1 METIEL
7 APIEINPTTFLYHH
21 CALPALPKVVTQF
34 QEVAYAENVS
44 ISRVVNILSS
54 DPSLVAE
61 ILKVVNSAYYS
72 LPREVSRV
80 DMAVAYLGTR
90 EVQNIVLTASVVD
103 TFGIKEPA
111 EFKKFWHHSLYTA
124 LCARHLAN
132 RFERHL
138 PYGDLWA
145 PALLH
150 DIGKLVYLKFFPEH
164 FKALRRFADE
174 QGCLFNE
181 AEQIHGMPSSAYLG
195 ALLCER
201 WRLPKKIREVC
212 ALEGPHELA
221 NGYDREPLKP
231 LQRIVLLGDLVAV
244 LSTDPLQKEKQR
256 ELSNTIMQ
264 ELDLT
269 ESDFLILMGAISD
282 LRLEADRLA
291 G

>member
-1 METIEL
+1 MATVQL
-7 APIEINPTTFLYHH
+7 APIEIDPSTFLYHH
-21 CALPALPKVVTQF
+21 CVLPALPKVVTRF
-34 QEVAYAENVS
+34 QEVAHSENVS
-44 ISRVVNILSS
+44 IRRVVNILSS

-72 LPREVSRV
+72 LPREVSRIDV
-80 DMAVAYLGTR
+80 AIAYLGIA
-90 EVQNIVLTASVVD
+90 EVQHIVLAASVINTIGRVD
-103 TFGIKEPA
+103 KA
-111 EFKKFWHHSLYTA
+111 EFKRFWHHSLFTA
-124 LCARHLAN
+124 LCARHLAA
-132 RFERHL
+132 RYERHL
-138 PYGDLWA
+138 SSGDLWA

-150 DIGKLVYLKFFPEH
+150 DIGKLVYIKFFPDQ

-174 QGCLFNE
+174 EGCLFNE
-181 AEQIHGMPSSAYLG
+181 AETDYGLPSSAYLG
-195 ALLCER
+195 TLLCAR

-212 ALEGPHELA
+212 ALEGPDVLA
-221 NGYDREPLKP
+221 DGYDLEPLKP

>member
-1 METIEL
+1 METIDL
-7 APIEINPTTFLYHH
+7 APIEIDPRTFLYHH
-21 CALPALPKVVTQF
+21 CALPALPKVVSQF
-34 QEVAYAENVS
+34 QEVAHADNVS

-54 DPSLVAE
+54 DPGLVAE
-61 ILKVVNSAYYS
+61 ILKMVNSAYYS

-80 DMAVAYLGTR
+80 DIAVAYLGIR
-90 EVQNIVLTASVVD
+90 EVQNIVLATSVIN
-103 TFGIKEPA
+103 TFAVEEPV

-164 FKALRRFADE
+164 FKALHRFCYE

-181 AEQIHGMPSSAYLG
+181 AEQIYGLPASAYLG

-201 WRLPKKIREVC
+201 WRLPRTIREVC
-212 ALEGPHELA
+212 ALPGPEALA
-221 NGYDREPLKP
+221 NGHESESLKP
-231 LQRIVLLGDLVAV
+231 LHRIVLLGDIVAV
-244 LSTDPLQKEKQR
+244 LSTDLLREDKQHA
-256 ELSNTIMQ
+256 LSNLVMQ
-264 ELDLT
+264 ELDLS
-269 ESDFLILMGAISD
+269 ESDFLVLMGAIAD

>member
-1 METIEL
+1 METIDL

-34 QEVAYAENVS
+34 QEMAHVENVS
-44 ISRVVNILSS
+44 ISRVANILSH

-61 ILKVVNSAYYS
+61 ILKVVNSAYYC

-80 DMAVAYLGTR
+80 DMAVAYLGIR
-90 EVQNIVLTASVVD
+90 EVQNIVLTVSVID
-103 TFGIKEPA
+103 TFGIEEPA
-111 EFKKFWHHSLYTA
+111 EFKKFWHHSLFTA

-181 AEQIHGMPSSAYLG
+181 AEQIHGLPSSAYLG
-195 ALLCER
+195 TLLCER

-212 ALEGPHELA
+212 VLEGPHLLA
-221 NGYDREPLKP
+221 NERHKETLKP
-231 LQRIVLLGDLVAV
+231 LHRMVLLGDLVAV
-244 LSTDPLQKEKQR
+244 LSSDRLQKKRQLEF
-256 ELSNTIMQ
+256 SNTIMQ
-264 ELDLT
+264 ELALT
-269 ESDFLILMGAISD
+269 ESDFLVLMGAISD

>member
-1 METIEL
+1 METIDL
-7 APIEINPTTFLYHH
+7 APIEINPTTFLYKH
-21 CALPALPKVVTQF
+21 CVLPALPKVLSQF
-34 QEVAYAENVS
+34 HEVAHADNVS
-44 ISRVVNILSS
+44 ISRVANILSS

-80 DMAVAYLGTR
+80 DMAVAYLGIH
-90 EVQNIVLTASVVD
+90 EVQNIVLTASVID
-103 TFGIKEPA
+103 TFDIEEPA
-111 EFKKFWHHSLYTA
+111 EFKKLWHHSLYTA
-124 LCARHLAN
+124 LCARYLAN

-138 PYGDLWA
+138 PSSDLWA

-181 AEQIHGMPSSAYLG
+181 AGQIHDLPSSAYFG

-201 WRLPKKIREVC
+201 WRLPKKIKEVC
-212 ALEGPHELA
+212 VLEGPAMLG
-221 NGYDREPLKP
+221 NGRHKETLKP
-231 LQRIVLLGDLVAV
+231 LHRMVLLGDLVAV
-244 LSTDPLQKEKQR
+244 LSSDRLQKQR
-256 ELSNTIMQ
+256 QLDFSNTIMQ
-264 ELDLT
+264 ELALT
-269 ESDFLILMGAISD
+269 ESDFLVLMGAISD

-291 G
+291 E